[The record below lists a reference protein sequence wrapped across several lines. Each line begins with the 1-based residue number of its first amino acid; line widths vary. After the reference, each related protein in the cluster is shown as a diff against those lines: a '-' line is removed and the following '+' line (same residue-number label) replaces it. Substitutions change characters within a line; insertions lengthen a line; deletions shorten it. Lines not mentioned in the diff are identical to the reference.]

1 MQLYVLCF
9 SFSFP
14 FFKIEKG
21 KFSFQISLYDFL
33 FVVLHELSLLPLKMC
48 DCIGM
53 IMFNVSYLIM

>member
-9 SFSFP
+9 SFAFP

-33 FVVLHELSLLPLKMC
+33 FVVLHELSLLPLKMVRLC
-48 DCIGM
+48 LMVVI
-53 IMFNVSYLIM
+53 